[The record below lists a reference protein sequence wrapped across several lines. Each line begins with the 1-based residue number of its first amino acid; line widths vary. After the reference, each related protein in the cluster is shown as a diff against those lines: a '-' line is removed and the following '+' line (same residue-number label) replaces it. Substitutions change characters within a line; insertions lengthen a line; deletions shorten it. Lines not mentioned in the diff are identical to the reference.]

1 MADDQEEVQTE
12 VEEPAQEAQA
22 PAGGFTI
29 GKLIEWLLSNM
40 IIVIISVVLAV
51 VISFIMIK
59 ALTSQKSEEVY
70 KTVQL
75 APKPAPL
82 VIFPLDE
89 FRVNTADLDEPHYI
103 RVKINL
109 AYDEKNKKLATELP
123 QRTKQFRDIVLQI
136 LNSKEKQDIDE
147 QIEKERLKDEIKKSI
162 NNVLT
167 SGEIEDVY
175 YEDFIIS

>member
-1 MADDQEEVQTE
+1 MADEQEEVQAE
-12 VEEPAQEAQA
+12 VDEPSQEA
-22 PAGGFTI
+22 PAASSGFTI

-51 VISFIMIK
+51 IISFVMIK
-59 ALTSQKSEEVY
+59 ALSSQKSEEVY

-82 VIFPLDE
+82 VIFPMDE
-89 FRVNTADLDEPHYI
+89 FKVNTADLDEPHFI
-103 RVKINL
+103 RLKLSL

-123 QRTKQFRDIVLQI
+123 MRSKQFRDIILQI

-147 QIEKERLKDEIKKSI
+147 QIEKERLKDEIKKAI